1 MKKLYLI
8 FSLAILALFSA
19 CESLNDTT
27 YQLYY
32 DSFGGAN
39 QIKRVEVREFNDDI
53 GNYENLRTISLN
65 IGEKSEM
72 YSVDSDIAF
81 LEIKV
86 VAQYSQTQEVY
97 FINHYHLTKGE
108 DNLIKLSSLK

>member
-32 DSFGGAN
+32 DSFKSAD
-39 QIKRVEVREFNDDI
+39 QIKRIEIREFNEDK
-53 GNYENLRTISLN
+53 GNYENQKTISLN
-65 IGEKSEM
+65 IGEKSNM
-72 YSVDSDIAF
+72 YNVNSDITF
-81 LEIKV
+81 LEIMI

-108 DNLIKLSSLK
+108 DNLIRLSSLK